1 MPLPWQLADVSKLEP
16 AIAAAKRAGASKNL
30 VAAAEVRLQEANPM
44 YPRLQPYVSR
54 LQPYVSQAATLCIP
68 GKLVLSLVKRDASK
82 SWWDEPE
89 HQPYLYH

>member
-68 GKLVLSLVKRDASK
+68 GCSPMYPR
-82 SWWDEPE
+82 
-89 HQPYLYH
+89 